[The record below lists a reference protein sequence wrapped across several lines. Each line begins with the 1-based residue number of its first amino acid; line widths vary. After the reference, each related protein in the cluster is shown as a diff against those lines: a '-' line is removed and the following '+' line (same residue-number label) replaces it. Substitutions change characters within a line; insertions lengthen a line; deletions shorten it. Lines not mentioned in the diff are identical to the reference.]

1 MRTHTYD
8 DANDFT
14 FLMGDIQRGRNGK
27 CPSRAMEYI
36 HRIKRG
42 SFLEDLFSFSK
53 HFGHGKT
60 RISESIRIARRH
72 DKDYGNWYY

>member
-1 MRTHTYD
+1 MMMPTTLLFNGAHTTG
-8 DANDFT
+8 A
-14 FLMGDIQRGRNGK
+14 QRKVPIASHG
-27 CPSRAMEYI
+27 I

-72 DKDYGNWYY
+72 EKDYGNWDY